1 MHTYVLL
8 HFALL
13 AGKVGAFDD
22 ELRVQ
27 VVEDDARARLR
38 RQLPSNI
45 FVQFLA
51 GPREV
56 RTGVM
61 GFLLRLVAQISLVA
75 GPLALLIFFQLQF
88 LPYHNEVIT
97 WWQRCTIIADLALL
111 WMLWPSVA
119 RGETTRLGWRD
130 LQRGRVVAAAT
141 ASLAAVL
148 LVLCVATFPGEWL
161 DGNLPSA
168 RFLPAHWFIA
178 TSQTARPEW
187 TSLHEVLVAGEVD
200 YVARKPRSLW
210 SNRLVLPKIEVID
223 HARFDTE
230 AKIAA
235 LTETLSLRGRRLEGA
250 VLLFAGLTK
259 ADFTAAQLGGAKLSG
274 ADLTQA
280 KFECDDTGSEQQ
292 CADLRGASL
301 EGARLEEA
309 SLKGAS
315 LAGVELQGTNLERA
329 KLRGA
334 SLYRARLQG
343 AWLKDAQLQGATLD
357 EADLRGASLNGA
369 QLQGATFAETQL
381 DSASLSHSFVW
392 RAEVRRAQSVEG
404 VFVVAPE
411 AGRKYRLLDCP
422 IEQKDPCEWSIDS
435 FLALKR
441 LIEQHLPDGERR
453 DAALEQIA
461 TLDPVKPLDGGWEKH
476 WAALERSSPALD
488 IYERSLAISWQEIGC
503 NASGAPHVIHGLLR
517 HFDQRFPP
525 GNPQPADLA
534 AAFLDEAHCLGAR
547 GLRRG

>member
-1 MHTYVLL
+1 
-8 HFALL
+8 
-13 AGKVGAFDD
+13 
-22 ELRVQ
+22 
-27 VVEDDARARLR
+27 
-38 RQLPSNI
+38 
-45 FVQFLA
+45 
-51 GPREV
+51 
-56 RTGVM
+56 M

-178 TSQTARPEW
+178 KSQTARPEW
-187 TSLHEVLVAGEVD
+187 ISLHEVLVAGEVD

-210 SNRLVLPKIEVID
+210 SNRLVLPKIDMID

-230 AKIAA
+230 DKIAA
-235 LTETLSLRGRRLEGA
+235 LKETLSLRGRRLEGA

-259 ADFTAAQLGGAKLSG
+259 ADFTAAKLGGAKLSG

-280 KFECDDTGSEQQ
+280 KFDATNTGSEQQ

-301 EGARLEEA
+301 EGARLDEA

-315 LAGVELQGTNLERA
+315 LAGVELQGANLERA

-343 AWLKDAQLQGATLD
+343 AWLNGAQLQGAKLDGAQLQGVVLQQAKLQGASLDDAQLQGASLNFADLLGASLNRAQLQAASLNRAQLQGASLVDAQLQGAKLD
-357 EADLRGASLNGA
+357 EADLHGASLNGA
-369 QLQGATFAETQL
+369 QLQRATFAETQL

-422 IEQKDPCEWSIDS
+422 IEQQD
-435 FLALKR
+435 R
-441 LIEQHLPDGERR
+441 LSG
-453 DAALEQIA
+453 
-461 TLDPVKPLDGGWEKH
+461 
-476 WAALERSSPALD
+476 RST
-488 IYERSLAISWQEIGC
+488 RSW
-503 NASGAPHVIHGLLR
+503 R
-517 HFDQRFPP
+517 
-525 GNPQPADLA
+525 
-534 AAFLDEAHCLGAR
+534 
-547 GLRRG
+547 